1 MFAFFK
7 NFLNKRRAQKL
18 NAHIAKL
25 ETAFTLFQ
33 IIETED
39 IKTEKLVQRL
49 SKDENY
55 ADLVSYYRVCV
66 QKIGQHNDTI
76 KSLIFAY
83 NSLLKQYPIPDI
95 LENIE
100 TCSEDKLLDLMA
112 TVNQVY
118 EYVIPN
124 RFEHKKQYDEYKARL
139 QDIIDNYAIIK
150 EQKGLLK
157 NIAEEISNLPDCYID
172 DESIEKAL
180 ASAKDLLNKY
190 CSYPKTY
197 YPAPVINQQV
207 IEKHNEQFIARH
219 IKDEIFDDINGRS
232 LDEEQRRAVLCNAK
246 SNLTIAGAG
255 SGKTLTICG
264 KVKCGDFLA
273 LRKGK
278 YGTFFGCHNY
288 PRCKHTQQTIEEPR
302 RRIGFYES

>member
-1 MFAFFK
+1 MFEFLKKFF
-7 NFLNKRRAQKL
+7 NKRRAQKL
-18 NAHIAKL
+18 NTRIAKL

-33 IIETED
+33 IIEAED
-39 IKTEKLVQRL
+39 VKTEKLVQRL

-55 ADLVSYYRVCV
+55 ADLVSRYRVCV
-66 QKIGQHNDTI
+66 QKIEQHNDTI

-83 NSLLKQYPIPDI
+83 NSLLKQYPISDI

-100 TCSEDKLLDLMA
+100 SCSEDKLLDLMS

-124 RFEHKKQYDEYKARL
+124 RFKHKKQYDEYKTQL
-139 QDIIDNYAIIK
+139 QDIVDNYALIK

-157 NIAEEISNLPDCYID
+157 AINEEIANLPDCYID
-172 DESIEKAL
+172 DETVETAL
-180 ASAKDLLNKY
+180 ASAKALLKKY
-190 CSYPKTY
+190 TSYPKTY
-197 YPAPVINQQV
+197 YPAPIINQQV
-207 IEKHNEQFIARH
+207 IEKHNEKFIARH
-219 IKDEIFDDINGRS
+219 IKDEIFDDVNGRS

-264 KVKCGDFLA
+264 KVKYLLENGLA
-273 LRKGK
+273 
-278 YGTFFGCHNY
+278 
-288 PRCKHTQQTIEEPR
+288 
-302 RRIGFYES
+302 S